1 MRGRNVK
8 KVTPPDKIQEI
19 HDHINSFSTI
29 DSHYCR
35 SSTNRQYLES
45 TLNLS
50 RMYDLYK
57 EKYDNP
63 LPIHTYRHIFNSE
76 FNISFYKPKKDRCD
90 KCEEFKAKKDVAT
103 DEEKFEQEEHLRRKE
118 AGYIERNKD
127 RELKKI
133 VEDGEQTA
141 VITFD
146 LQNVYTLPK
155 IGVKNFYYKCKLN
168 VYNLTAHCNIN
179 NRVYNCIWHECNGG
193 RTGNDLASAL
203 VKILGGIADDN
214 PFLTKIILWSDS
226 CVPQNKNS
234 YMTMALKYYL
244 DSPMCNS
251 IRIIEHKYGEPGHGN
266 VQKIDVAHSII
277 EKFLRNVEIASPVGL
292 IRLLLKLPQK
302 KYKFK
307 IIQMQPNDFHDFGHT
322 ASNFVFTQVPFTKI
336 KHIIYR
342 KNEIMNIIN
351 RQSFEEDFMTVP
363 IHRRI
368 VGKNRKKQSEVPLVL
383 PKLPPIKRDIA
394 LPELKI
400 KHLNEML
407 KYLPD
412 QTDRTFYQ
420 SILKNV
426 SSKKKNK

>member
-1 MRGRNVK
+1 MNYVYRSERAEWLLSLRNPSSQPNRENIPNIRIDEVKKNLFSNDSNSEAGIYTVETKNSGNITDDATKKTLEVQELLVINNELIPVQENLEENQPLLDDSESSVSESRNVLVNITNSDQKEVISGKRVRKRKATPETWK
-8 KVTPPDKIQEI
+8 KNIRKKKRETGEEYVNIK
-19 HDHINSFSTI
+19 
-29 DSHYCR
+29 
-35 SSTNRQYLES
+35 
-45 TLNLS
+45 
-50 RMYDLYK
+50 
-57 EKYDNP
+57 
-63 LPIHTYRHIFNSE
+63 E

-179 NRVYNCIWHECNGG
+179 NQVYNCIWHECNGG

-266 VQKIDVAHSII
+266 VQEIDVAHSII
-277 EKFLRNVEIASPVGL
+277 EKFLRNVEIAVKAST
-292 IRLLLKLPQK
+292 K
-302 KYKFK
+302 K
-307 IIQMQPNDFHDFGHT
+307 I
-322 ASNFVFTQVPFTKI
+322 
-336 KHIIYR
+336 
-342 KNEIMNIIN
+342 
-351 RQSFEEDFMTVP
+351 
-363 IHRRI
+363 
-368 VGKNRKKQSEVPLVL
+368 
-383 PKLPPIKRDIA
+383 
-394 LPELKI
+394 
-400 KHLNEML
+400 
-407 KYLPD
+407 
-412 QTDRTFYQ
+412 
-420 SILKNV
+420 
-426 SSKKKNK
+426 